1 MTVVETYEIPELPA
15 RGEHGSR
22 GNGYTGIEGQ
32 SMNVERID
40 RGRTLDPEKISACGR
55 SDAVAWREVTVHGFQ
70 CNGLLICQD
79 AAKPHEVRF
88 VAAELQH
95 LRDT

>member
-40 RGRTLDPEKISACGR
+40 RGRTLDPEEISAYGR
-55 SDAVAWREVTVHGFQ
+55 RYAVARREVTVHGFQ
-70 CNGLLICQD
+70 RNSLLICQD
-79 AAKPHEVRF
+79 AAKPREVRF
-88 VAAELQH
+88 VPADLQH
-95 LRDT
+95 LRDS